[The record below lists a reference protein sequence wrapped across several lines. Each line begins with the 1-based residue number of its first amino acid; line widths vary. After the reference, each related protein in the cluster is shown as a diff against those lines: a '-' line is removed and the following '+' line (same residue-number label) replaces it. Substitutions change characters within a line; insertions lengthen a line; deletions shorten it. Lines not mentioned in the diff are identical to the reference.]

1 MQPSDIN
8 IHKLFSIEI
17 LMHPNTSSKTTHSIK
32 TSLIKNHAIH
42 DHAMHMLIVFPH
54 GNYPKNIMEIN
65 PSIMRITPSIM
76 GVTPSI
82 MGVTSSIVSR
92 GL

>member
-17 LMHPNTSSKTTHSIK
+17 LMHTNTSSKTTHSIK
-32 TSLIKNHAIH
+32 TSLIKNHAMH

-65 PSIMRITPSIM
+65 PS
-76 GVTPSI
+76 
-82 MGVTSSIVSR
+82 TSWKLPQASWVLPQASWE
-92 GL
+92 LPQA